1 VLSREEIEVCLSAE
15 ALHKKRLGNT
25 GLMLKSSSLHMFLRW
40 NISVDACAREVF
52 KPSKDSASL
61 CVCNEKN
68 IFDFGFHI

>member
-1 VLSREEIEVCLSAE
+1 
-15 ALHKKRLGNT
+15 
-25 GLMLKSSSLHMFLRW
+25 MFLRW